1 MSKIPLI
8 CRIRHFFI
16 TPARAFAGVMNGCGL
31 GIWKKHRKCIIC
43 PYYNYET
50 EKWARRLK

>member
-31 GIWKKHRKCIIC
+31 GIWKKHRKCVNC